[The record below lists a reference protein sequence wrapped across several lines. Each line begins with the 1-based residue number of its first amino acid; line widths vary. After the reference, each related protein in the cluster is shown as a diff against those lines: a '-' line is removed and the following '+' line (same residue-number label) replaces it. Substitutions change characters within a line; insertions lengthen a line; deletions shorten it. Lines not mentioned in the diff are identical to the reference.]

1 MFIGKVLGPLVT
13 AQKEPAMA
21 EAKLLVIEAY
31 NAAGPASGDLQ
42 ATGKV
47 LVAIDM
53 LGAGVDEYVL
63 VTQGSSARL
72 TETTKNMPVDAIV
85 IGIVESVQMG
95 KTVHSRSAGTLGK

>member
-13 AQKEPAMA
+13 TQKEPAMT

-31 NAAGPASGDLQ
+31 NAAGPASGDLK

-53 LGAGVDEYVL
+53 LGAGTDEYVL

-95 KTVHSRSAGTLGK
+95 KTIHSRSAGTLGK